1 MGDDTP
7 LAVLSSRRRLL
18 PDFFRQ
24 RFAQVT
30 NPPIDSLRE
39 QSVMSLRTV
48 FGRRGR
54 LLDETA
60 LDGRMVMCESP
71 ILTLGQLEALHAQ
84 PERPALTL
92 SMTYDVAGGAFAF
105 RSSLE
110 QLSRDAVAAVRSGVV
125 ILVLSDRDV
134 DRDRAPLPAL
144 LVTSVM
150 AQALDREG
158 LGTRAGLV
166 LDTGEVRDAHQAASL
181 LAFGASA
188 LCPWLAYTTAERVAA
203 KAGLGPREAVTQY
216 RDALQ
221 QGVLKTMS
229 KMGVCTVAA
238 YQGSHLMEIV
248 GLHRSFVDDCF
259 SDTRGNYRRGDAR
272 RDCHR

>member
-1 MGDDTP
+1 
-7 LAVLSSRRRLL
+7 
-18 PDFFRQ
+18 
-24 RFAQVT
+24 
-30 NPPIDSLRE
+30 
-39 QSVMSLRTV
+39 
-48 FGRRGR
+48 
-54 LLDETA
+54 
-60 LDGRMVMCESP
+60 MVMCESP
-71 ILTLGQLEALHAQ
+71 ILTLGQLDALHAQ

-134 DRDRAPLPAL
+134 DRERAPLPAL
-144 LVTSVM
+144 LVTSVV

-166 LDTGEVRDAHQAASL
+166 IDTGEVRDAHQAAAL

-203 KAGLGPREAVTQY
+203 KAALGPREAVTQY
-216 RDALQ
+216 P
-221 QGVLKTMS
+221 
-229 KMGVCTVAA
+229 
-238 YQGSHLMEIV
+238 
-248 GLHRSFVDDCF
+248 
-259 SDTRGNYRRGDAR
+259 RRTPAR
-272 RDCHR
+272 RAQDHVEDGRLHGGRLSGQSLDGDRRPASLVCGRLLQRHGRQSPAR